1 MASSEL
7 FFIGRLV
14 NVYEKPRRVVNED
27 ALLNIHDLKPG
38 MDHVNL
44 MAEVLNVSEPK
55 QIITGTGVEHSILE
69 VEVRDKTGSIALV
82 LWNERI
88 LPLKVGDTL
97 QIENG
102 FVSSFKGK
110 WRINVG
116 KYGDAKKI

>member
-1 MASSEL
+1 MASSQL

-14 NVYEKPRRVVNED
+14 NVYEKPRRVVRED
-27 ALLNIHDLKPG
+27 ELLNIRDLKPG

-44 MAEVLNVSEPK
+44 RAEVLNVSEPK
-55 QIITGTGVEHSILE
+55 QIITGTGVEHNILE
-69 VEVRDKTGSIALV
+69 VEVRDKTGSIVLV

-102 FVSSFKGK
+102 FVTSFKGK

>member
-1 MASSEL
+1 MAYSQL

-14 NVYEKPRRVVNED
+14 NVYEKPRRVVSED
-27 ALLNIHDLKPG
+27 ELLNISDLKPG

-44 MAEVLNVSEPK
+44 KAEVLNISKPK
-55 QIITGTGVEHSILE
+55 QIITGTGVERNILE
-69 VEVRDKTGSIALV
+69 MEVRDETGSIALI
-82 LWNERI
+82 LWDERI
-88 LPLKVGDTL
+88 LPVKVGDNL

-110 WRINVG
+110 WRINIG

>member
-1 MASSEL
+1 M
-7 FFIGRLV
+7 
-14 NVYEKPRRVVNED
+14 
-27 ALLNIHDLKPG
+27 NIRDLKPG

-44 MAEVLNVSEPK
+44 RAEVLNISEPK

-69 VEVRDKTGSIALV
+69 MEVRDKTGSIALV

>member
-1 MASSEL
+1 MAPFKL

-14 NVYEKPRRVVNED
+14 NVYEKPRRVVSED
-27 ALLNIHDLKPG
+27 ELLNIRDLKPG

-44 MAEVLNVSEPK
+44 KVEVLNISEPK
-55 QIITGTGVEHSILE
+55 QIITGTGIEHDILE
-69 VEVRDKTGSIALV
+69 VEVKDETGSIALV
-82 LWNERI
+82 LWDERI

-116 KYGDAKKI
+116 KFGDAKKI

>member
-1 MASSEL
+1 M
-7 FFIGRLV
+7 
-14 NVYEKPRRVVNED
+14 
-27 ALLNIHDLKPG
+27 NIRDLKPG
-38 MDHVNL
+38 MDNVNL
-44 MAEVLNVSEPK
+44 RVEVLSISEPK
-55 QIITGTGVEHSILE
+55 QIITGTGVEHNILE
-69 VEVRDKTGSIALV
+69 AEVKDETGSIALV

>member
-1 MASSEL
+1 MVSSEL

-14 NVYEKPRRVVNED
+14 NVYEKPRRVVKED
-27 ALLNIHDLKPG
+27 ELLNIRDLKPG

-44 MAEVLNVSEPK
+44 RAKVLNISESK
-55 QIITGTGVEHSILE
+55 QIITGTGIEHNILE

-88 LPLKVGDTL
+88 LPLKVGETL

>member
-1 MASSEL
+1 MAPLKL
-7 FFIGRLV
+7 FSIGRLV
-14 NVYEKPRRVVNED
+14 NIYEKPRRVVSED
-27 ALLNIHDLKPG
+27 ELLNIHDLKPG

-44 MAEVLNVSEPK
+44 KVEVLNISEPK
-55 QIITGTGVEHSILE
+55 QIITGTGIEHDILE
-69 VEVRDKTGSIALV
+69 VEVKDETGSIALV
-82 LWNERI
+82 LWDERI

>member
-14 NVYEKPRRVVNED
+14 NVYEKPRRLVNED
-27 ALLNIHDLKPG
+27 ELLNIRDLKPG

-44 MAEVLNVSEPK
+44 RAEVLNISEPK
-55 QIITGTGVEHSILE
+55 QIITGTGVEHNILE

-88 LPLKVGDTL
+88 LSLKVGDTL

>member
-1 MASSEL
+1 MAPLKL
-7 FFIGRLV
+7 FSIGRLV
-14 NVYEKPRRVVNED
+14 NIYEKPRRVVSED
-27 ALLNIHDLKPG
+27 ELLNIHDLKPG

-44 MAEVLNVSEPK
+44 KVEVLNISEPK
-55 QIITGTGVEHSILE
+55 QIITGTGIEHDILE
-69 VEVRDKTGSIALV
+69 VEVKDETGSIALV
-82 LWNERI
+82 LWDERI

-102 FVSSFKGK
+102 FVSSFKEK